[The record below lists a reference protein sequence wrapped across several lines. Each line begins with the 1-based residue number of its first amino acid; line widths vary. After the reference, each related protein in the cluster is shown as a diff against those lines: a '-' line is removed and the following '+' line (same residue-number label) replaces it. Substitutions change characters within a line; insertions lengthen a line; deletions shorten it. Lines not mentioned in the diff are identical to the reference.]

1 MEISMK
7 RQVWGL
13 TDKGLKREGNQDSF
27 LMEDR
32 LGLYI
37 VADGVGGHFGGE
49 VASALAV
56 ETVREVVNHPRALE
70 FRPRDVLAQAYEEA
84 SHRIYDRALQEP
96 KLNGMGTTMVM
107 SYVRDDKIY
116 IANVGDSRCYLYR
129 KPFLWQITEDHSLV
143 NEQIRLGMMSEEQ
156 AKKLIGKNVIT
167 RSVGFERDV
176 FPDLLEREISIGDV
190 FIFCS
195 DGLSGMVPDNE
206 ICNIMNINSIE
217 KTAAILLQRAID
229 HGGDDN
235 VTVVVISF
243 QG

>member
-1 MEISMK
+1 MRFQSWGIS
-7 RQVWGL
+7 
-13 TDKGLKREGNQDSF
+13 DKGLKREGNQDSF
-27 LMEDR
+27 LIEDR
-32 LGLYI
+32 LGLFI

-56 ETVREVVNHPRALE
+56 ETVREVLSHPRASD

-84 SHRIYDRALQEP
+84 SHRIYDRAVQEQ

-107 SYVRDDKIY
+107 SYIRENKLF

-129 KPFLWQITEDHSLV
+129 KPFLWQLTEDHSLI
-143 NEQIRLGMMSEEQ
+143 NEQIRLGNMSEEE
-156 AKKLIGKNVIT
+156 ARRTIGKNVIT

-176 FPDLLEREISIGDV
+176 YPDIIEREVSSGDT
-190 FIFCS
+190 FLFCS

-206 ICNIMNINSIE
+206 MCSIFNLNSIE
-217 KTAAILLQRAID
+217 KIAQFMIQKALD

-235 VTVVVISF
+235 VTVVIVHF
-243 QG
+243 QEA

>member
-1 MEISMK
+1 MK

>member
-1 MEISMK
+1 MRRQSWGIS
-7 RQVWGL
+7 
-13 TDKGLKREGNQDSF
+13 DKGLKREGNQDSF
-27 LMEDR
+27 LVEDR
-32 LGLYI
+32 LGLFI

-56 ETVREVVNHPRALE
+56 ETVREVVNHPKAIE
-70 FRPRDVLAQAYEEA
+70 FRPRDVMAQAYEEA
-84 SHRIYDRALQEP
+84 SHRIFDRALQEP

-107 SYVRDDKIY
+107 SYVRENKIY

-129 KPFLWQITEDHSLV
+129 KPFLWQVTEDHSLI

-156 AKKLIGKNVIT
+156 ARKLIGKNVIT

-176 FPDLLEREISIGDV
+176 FPDLLEREISHGDT

-206 ICNIMNINSIE
+206 MCNIMNVNNIDKVAS
-217 KTAAILLQRAID
+217 ILLQKALD

-235 VTVVVISF
+235 VTVVVVQF
-243 QG
+243 QDP

>member
-1 MEISMK
+1 MRRFSWGIS
-7 RQVWGL
+7 
-13 TDKGLKREGNQDSF
+13 DKGLKREGNQDSF
-27 LMEDR
+27 LIEDR
-32 LGLYI
+32 VGLFI

-56 ETVREVVNHPRALE
+56 ETVREVVSHPKATE

-84 SHRIYDRALQEP
+84 SHRIFDRATQEP
-96 KLNGMGTTMVM
+96 KLNGMGTTMVL
-107 SYVRDDKIY
+107 SYVRENKIY

-176 FPDLLEREISIGDV
+176 FPDLLEREIFSGDT

-195 DGLSGMVPDNE
+195 DGLSGMVPDSE
-206 ICNIMNINSIE
+206 ICNIMNVNTIE
-217 KTAAILLQRAID
+217 KTAPLLIQRALD

-235 VTVVVISF
+235 VTVVIVQF
-243 QG
+243 QEI